1 MKFLSLTLIALSFAF
16 LLVIGDSAPAALKQL
31 QIGVKFRPASCPQRT
46 SLGDKI
52 SVHYTGKLLSTGE
65 VFDSSLDRKEPIEF
79 TVGHGHVIKGW
90 DQGLLNMCIG
100 EKRRLKI
107 PAELGYGKRG
117 RRRLFLQ
124 VLIWFLIRSWSLLMG
139 RRQICLSIR
148 SCEKKKKLFLRQSK
162 MKLLQ
167 PFIYAFLA

>member
-1 MKFLSLTLIALSFAF
+1 MKFLSLTLIALSSAF

-117 RRRLFLQ
+117 SPPVIPASADLVFDTELVAINGKTVDMFEHQ
-124 VLIWFLIRSWSLLMG
+124 EL
-139 RRQICLSIR
+139 
-148 SCEKKKKLFLRQSK
+148 
-162 MKLLQ
+162 
-167 PFIYAFLA
+167 

>member
-1 MKFLSLTLIALSFAF
+1 MKFLSLTLIALSSAF
-16 LLVIGDSAPAALKQL
+16 LLVTGDSAPAALKQL

-117 RRRLFLQ
+117 SPPVIPASADLVFDTELVAINGKTADMFEHQ
-124 VLIWFLIRSWSLLMG
+124 EL
-139 RRQICLSIR
+139 
-148 SCEKKKKLFLRQSK
+148 
-162 MKLLQ
+162 
-167 PFIYAFLA
+167 

>member
-1 MKFLSLTLIALSFAF
+1 MKFLSLTLIALSSAF
-16 LLVIGDSAPAALKQL
+16 LLVAGDSAPAALKQL

-52 SVHYTGKLLSTGE
+52 SVHYTGKLLSTSE

-117 RRRLFLQ
+117 SPPVIPASADLVFDTELVAINGKTADMFEHQ
-124 VLIWFLIRSWSLLMG
+124 EL
-139 RRQICLSIR
+139 
-148 SCEKKKKLFLRQSK
+148 
-162 MKLLQ
+162 
-167 PFIYAFLA
+167 